1 MKTLT
6 SKYITVL
13 AILTMAIMGSQ
24 LFMQKTIND
33 SKTDARI
40 INISGRQRMLSQKIT
55 KASLKLSSAQDAQ
68 AFQSAKA
75 ELTQA
80 VQLWSGSHE
89 KLKSGTIELDVSQFN
104 RSIKLQQLFQ
114 DIELPFESIR
124 IAAVYLISCEF
135 EDHSNP
141 EKLEL
146 IFKNLDQITANE
158 APFLDLMNQIT
169 FEYDRLASNKISF
182 LSKIEYGLLGITLL
196 LILIEV
202 LLVFLPMFKSS
213 KVKDQKIDELNS
225 ILDEEKSYATG
236 QIDQANKMIG
246 SLRRIARKLKFE
258 LEQNQKNHTLSA
270 SKQLKKYLD
279 LKEQNTR
286 LKENN
291 DMLKMQFQEYSGKRF
306 SNH

>member
-1 MKTLT
+1 MRTLT

-13 AILTMAIMGSQ
+13 AILTIAIMASQ

-55 KASLKLSSAQDAQ
+55 KASLKLSSAQDVKE
-68 AFQSAKA
+68 FESAKS
-75 ELTQA
+75 ELTKA
-80 VQLWSGSHE
+80 LQLWSSSHE
-89 KLKSGTIELDVSQFN
+89 KLQSGNAELDVSQFN
-104 RSIKLQQLFQ
+104 ESVQLRRLFAA
-114 DIELPFESIR
+114 IEPHFDTIR
-124 IAAVYLISCEF
+124 LAAMYLINSEY
-135 EDHSNP
+135 DLQTDAATLTTIQS
-141 EKLEL
+141 
-146 IFKNLDQITANE
+146 NLDQITENE

-196 LILIEV
+196 LIVIEV

-225 ILDEEKSYATG
+225 ILDEEKSFATG
-236 QIDQANKMIG
+236 QIDQANKMIHN
-246 SLRRIARKLKFE
+246 LRKIARKLKLE
-258 LEQNQKNHTLSA
+258 LDQNQKNHALSA
-270 SKQLKKYLD
+270 GEQLKLYLD

-291 DMLKMQFQEYSGKRF
+291 DLLKMQFREFSGKHL
-306 SNH
+306 SNN

>member
-55 KASLKLSSAQDAQ
+55 KASLKLSSAKDATQ
-68 AFQSAKA
+68 FAEAKS
-75 ELTQA
+75 ELTKA
-80 VQLWSGSHE
+80 VQLWSASHE
-89 KLKSGTIELDVSQFN
+89 KLQLGSAELDVSQFN
-104 RSIKLQQLFQ
+104 ESDRLQQLFSA
-114 DIELPFESIR
+114 IEPHFVAIR
-124 IAAVYLISCEF
+124 RSAVYLIN
-135 EDHSNP
+135 SNYDP
-141 EKLEL
+141 QAGERTMKLVQHDLER
-146 IFKNLDQITANE
+146 ITENE

-196 LILIEV
+196 LIVIEV
-202 LLVFLPMFKSS
+202 LLVFLPMFRSS
-213 KVKDQKIDELNS
+213 RVKDQKIDELSS
-225 ILDEEKSYATG
+225 ILDEEKSFAMG
-236 QIDQANKMIG
+236 QIDQANRMIHH
-246 SLRRIARKLKFE
+246 LRKIAKKLKLE
-258 LEQNQKNHTLSA
+258 LDQNQKTYTLSA
-270 SKQLKKYLD
+270 GEQLKKYLD

-291 DMLKMQFQEYSGKRF
+291 DLLKTQFREFAGKSL
-306 SNH
+306 SNN